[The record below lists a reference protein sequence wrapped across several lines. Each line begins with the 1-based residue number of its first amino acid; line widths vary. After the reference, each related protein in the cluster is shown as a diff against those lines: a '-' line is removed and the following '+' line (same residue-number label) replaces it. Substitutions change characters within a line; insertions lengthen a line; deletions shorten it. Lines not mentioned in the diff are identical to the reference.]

1 MPRPAVLIVDPQA
14 ARRKELSRGLASL
27 GYEVIP
33 AIDERQGRRFA
44 EELGPAVVVA
54 PLGFMDPRAGAPA
67 PQGGVETGNGSRR
80 TLLLL
85 GERDEDGQ
93 DLPGEVSYLATG
105 GLAAGEL
112 VRRVHVLLL
121 GREVGVEAD
130 SQLASLVGDLE
141 LTPLLELLRA
151 LERAEVSGRLV
162 HAAGEVTLI
171 RGQVVAAAAG
181 ATRGL
186 KAFCRLSHLDSGP
199 VRVVPAAADDEIALG
214 RGGGEP
220 EIREDMKALIIRALE
235 DRVHDGPAPRSRL
248 RLEIGADFFE
258 RSFTAHQ
265 KEVLAAIPAARTVG
279 RLVDALP
286 ATDGEVLRAL
296 GELVAIGV
304 VEVEEPEAAVRVVTD
319 STSDL
324 PEELARAHGIHVVPL
339 LVIFG
344 DRIYH
349 DGVDLG
355 ARELYERLE
364 TGAVSPRTNPPSRA
378 DFLRVYREVAA
389 RQDIF
394 SIHLSEKLSQTVVNA
409 RAVAEEARPV
419 LAALR
424 PAAAGRPLAIEVAD
438 SDSISLGLGLQALFA
453 ARMAQRGLDL
463 PAIRG
468 RIEAMR
474 GRMHVLFVVDTLDY
488 LARGGRI
495 GKARALVG
503 KVLGVKPILGV
514 ADGEVVAVDRVRG
527 GRAAHPRLIEL
538 FAQRVDPRRP
548 VVAAIGHS
556 KAPIWADRLRAL
568 LAERFIAA
576 ELMVTEI
583 GPVVGTHCGPGTVGA
598 ALFQP
603 TAEELPLIVPLSEPA
618 RNGVFA

>member
-44 EELGPAVVVA
+44 EELGPAAVVA
-54 PLGFMDPRAGAPA
+54 PLGFMDPRAGVPA

-80 TLLLL
+80 TLLLI

-162 HAAGEVTLI
+162 HAAGEVRLI

-199 VRVVPAAADDEIALG
+199 VRIVPAAADDEIALG
-214 RGGGEP
+214 RGGGGEP

-235 DRVHDGPAPRSRL
+235 DRVHDGPVPRSRL
-248 RLEIGADFFE
+248 RLEIGVDFFE
-258 RSFTAHQ
+258 RSFTPCQ

-304 VEVEEPEAAVRVVTD
+304 VAVEEPEAAVRVVTD

-355 ARELYERLE
+355 AREFYERLE
-364 TGAVSPRTNPPSRA
+364 TGTVSPRTNPPPRG

-409 RAVAEEARPV
+409 RAVAAEAGPA

-495 GKARALVG
+495 GKARALMG

-568 LAERFIAA
+568 LEERFIAA

-583 GPVVGTHCGPGTVGA
+583 GPVVGTHSGPGTVGA

-603 TAEELPLIVPLSEPA
+603 TAEELPLIAPLSEGA
-618 RNGVFA
+618 